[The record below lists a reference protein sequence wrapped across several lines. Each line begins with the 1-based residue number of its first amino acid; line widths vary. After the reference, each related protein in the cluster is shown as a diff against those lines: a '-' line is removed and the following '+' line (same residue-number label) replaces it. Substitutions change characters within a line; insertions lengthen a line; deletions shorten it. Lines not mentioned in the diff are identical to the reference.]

1 MDWNIVNVAA
11 LIMLKGHWVG
21 FWAIVRSFMPFCMVA
36 FLGVVMIGWP
46 FLLGLLSVS
55 LLLLLWFVVGT
66 YLVGNLSHC

>member
-11 LIMLKGHWVG
+11 LIIFKGQWVG
-21 FWAIVRSFMPFCMVA
+21 FWAIARSFMPFVVVA
-36 FLGVVMIGWP
+36 FLGVVMVGWP

-66 YLVGNLSHC
+66 YLVGNISQC